1 MVFIESRSF
10 TRRLAELAGGSADEV
25 LRAIQDDLL
34 RNPERG
40 QIVRGVGGLR
50 KARAGN
56 PTRGK
61 GARGGYRYMHLY
73 VEHRNHIHLLFLL
86 DKDEQDDLDTE
97 QRKFLRRMVAE
108 LKA

>member
-1 MVFIESRSF
+1 
-10 TRRLAELAGGSADEV
+10 
-25 LRAIQDDLL
+25 
-34 RNPERG
+34 
-40 QIVRGVGGLR
+40 
-50 KARAGN
+50 
-56 PTRGK
+56 
-61 GARGGYRYMHLY
+61 MHLY